1 MDACTC
7 TFNIVSLVISA
18 ITMVC
23 SIFMLIGVIPPIKR
37 ISLSLMLET
46 TKYHLYMKYFYN
58 EERRNPESEAFKD
71 AVRDVY
77 VKIKVLI
84 PDLTQEGFMQED
96 WLMADWLKRTELNR
110 APTDDETRPLAEYI
124 SRIRENKL

>member
-46 TKYHLYMKYFYN
+46 TKYHLYM
-58 EERRNPESEAFKD
+58 
-71 AVRDVY
+71 
-77 VKIKVLI
+77 
-84 PDLTQEGFMQED
+84 
-96 WLMADWLKRTELNR
+96 
-110 APTDDETRPLAEYI
+110 
-124 SRIRENKL
+124 